1 MNPVNENTRFYLA
14 QSWHELCMRR
24 NGAVERGSSL
34 RNAYIKFQTP
44 EDRALGC
51 NTLMAHSYISRL
63 SGDIFCIPWHSL
75 ELLEIR
81 QVPYSFATEDDL
93 SNAHQI
99 WNFAAP
105 AF

>member
-1 MNPVNENTRFYLA
+1 M
-14 QSWHELCMRR
+14 
-24 NGAVERGSSL
+24 ERKRLL

-51 NTLMAHSYISRL
+51 NALVAQSHVSRL

-75 ELLEIR
+75 ALLDGQ
-81 QVPYSFATEDDL
+81 QVAYSFATEDDL
-93 SNAHQI
+93 TNAHPI

-105 AF
+105 AH